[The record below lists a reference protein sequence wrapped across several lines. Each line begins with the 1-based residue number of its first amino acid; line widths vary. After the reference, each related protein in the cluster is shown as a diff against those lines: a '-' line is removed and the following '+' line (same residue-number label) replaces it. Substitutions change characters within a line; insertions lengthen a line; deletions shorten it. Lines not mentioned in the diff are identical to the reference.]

1 MNRQR
6 LRNAVRLIMLV
17 LMCAGLGTGM
27 APAEGVSGGAPASE
41 SISQLSVKAGR
52 LTGRLTHVTLRT
64 VLEQLEKQL
73 NIRSMVPD
81 EELDTRVSL
90 MVNNEPIA
98 EALAK
103 MLAPWDYAFSL
114 DAGGNITTL
123 YIMAKELP
131 EMTLADARP
140 SGGKSENA
148 GRNGREFLS
157 HERSGLE
164 SSMRTS
170 NQLEKADSLFPQS
183 GGGREERLAANPWA
197 SLAVQME
204 IMPPTPGAT
213 TVIFPPEEKKMPLI
227 PVNRSQSMEIIP
239 PAADSSMNIQ
249 PVPEHV
255 KQEMRLPVG
264 P

>member
-6 LRNAVRLIMLV
+6 LWNAARLMMFI
-17 LMCAGLGTGM
+17 LMCGGIGTGM
-27 APAEGVSGGAPASE
+27 ALAGGMPGGAPASE
-41 SISQLSVKAGR
+41 SGSQLSVKAGR
-52 LTGRLTHVTLRT
+52 LTGRLTQVTLRT

-73 NIRSMVPD
+73 NIRYVVPD
-81 EELDTRVSL
+81 EALDTRVSL

-131 EMTLADARP
+131 ETTLADARS
-140 SGGKSENA
+140 SGGKSENT
-148 GRNGREFLS
+148 GRNGRELLS
-157 HERSGLE
+157 HGRSGLKR
-164 SSMRTS
+164 SMRTS
-170 NQLEKADSLFPQS
+170 NQLEKADSLFQQS
-183 GGGREERLAANPWA
+183 GQEKEEMIAANPWA

-204 IMPPTPGAT
+204 IMPPAPGAT
-213 TVIFPPEEKKMPLI
+213 MPVFPPEEKDMRLI
-227 PVNRSQSMEIIP
+227 PVDRSQSMEIVP
-239 PAADSSMNIQ
+239 PAAYSPMSIQ